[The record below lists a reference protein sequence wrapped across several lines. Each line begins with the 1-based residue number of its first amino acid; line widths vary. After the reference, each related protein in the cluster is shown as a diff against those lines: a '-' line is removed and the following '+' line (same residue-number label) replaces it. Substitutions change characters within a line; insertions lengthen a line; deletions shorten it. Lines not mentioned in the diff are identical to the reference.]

1 MQISRLSPAAD
12 VAAHSMWDGLR
23 WAGLYGIVWCGIV
36 LYGVAS
42 IETGGLVWYGV
53 VCPYGMVLYGVAS
66 IETRQRQMIAWDP
79 HDAAAARPPV
89 SFPAAPFSLFK
100 GSQVTGPALSGT

>member
-12 VAAHSMWDGLR
+12 VAAHSMQCGMVLR
-23 WAGLYGIVWCGIV
+23 WAGLYGVVRPYGIV

-42 IETGGLVWYGV
+42 IETG
-53 VCPYGMVLYGVAS
+53 
-66 IETRQRQMIAWDP
+66 QRQMIAWDP

-100 GSQVTGPALSGT
+100 GSQVTGPALSGTQHIYGLIVLLLKPTI